1 MAKRLN
7 PELLNKDKIVDVVCG
22 PDAYKHLP
30 RLLAVTRSRQ
40 TAGKQD
46 LIPPF
51 KHSPHTPPSPSII
64 FVVTALA
71 SRIDIGVTLQC
82 CLCRRWRLSH
92 CCQQCLPTVFS
103 SISQRLSDL
112 L

>member
-7 PELLNKDKIVDVVCG
+7 PDLLNKDKLVDVVCG

-46 LIPPF
+46 LIPP
-51 KHSPHTPPSPSII
+51 SNIPLTPHH
-64 FVVTALA
+64 
-71 SRIDIGVTLQC
+71 LQV
-82 CLCRRWRLSH
+82 S
-92 CCQQCLPTVFS
+92 F
-103 SISQRLSDL
+103 L
-112 L
+112 LQLL